1 MNFSP
6 PLLPYGKFCHRA
18 DAVNAT
24 AQKIA
29 LRANG
34 NPQKS
39 INFVHWSGGCGM
51 NEISAQFL
59 TLRVAQFRFYDNA
72 SPTGMRDRSKVSETV
87 PAQGTLET
95 KHFEKKTTTPAN
107 ARNAQAFAEPIMRY
121 NFIDG
126 FLKLKQSHQLTHTTH
141 RLSQS

>member
-51 NEISAQFL
+51 NEITARLL

-87 PAQGTLET
+87 PAQVPLET
-95 KHFEKKTTTPAN
+95 KHFEKHNNTILLTQRTGFRRAN
-107 ARNAQAFAEPIMRY
+107 NEI
-121 NFIDG
+121 
-126 FLKLKQSHQLTHTTH
+126 
-141 RLSQS
+141 

>member
-1 MNFSP
+1 MRDRSKVKKTVPAQVPLATSCGAGSKPLRGARKLMNFSP
-6 PLLPYGKFCHRA
+6 TQLPYGKFCHRA

-51 NEISAQFL
+51 NEITARLL
-59 TLRVAQFRFYDNA
+59 TLRIAQFFL
-72 SPTGMRDRSKVSETV
+72 M
-87 PAQGTLET
+87 
-95 KHFEKKTTTPAN
+95 
-107 ARNAQAFAEPIMRY
+107 IMRALRA
-121 NFIDG
+121 FG
-126 FLKLKQSHQLTHTTH
+126 FRFKFKKNCASAGNVSKH
-141 RLSQS
+141 

>member
-6 PLLPYGKFCHRA
+6 PQLPYGKFCHRA

-39 INFVHWSGGCGM
+39 INFVHWS
-51 NEISAQFL
+51 S
-59 TLRVAQFRFYDNA
+59 
-72 SPTGMRDRSKVSETV
+72 S
-87 PAQGTLET
+87 
-95 KHFEKKTTTPAN
+95 
-107 ARNAQAFAEPIMRY
+107 
-121 NFIDG
+121 DG
-126 FLKLKQSHQLTHTTH
+126 IK
-141 RLSQS
+141 